1 MDVVIVA
8 NAPGIELTPYQTLLA
23 SASLIIAADG
33 GGTALFAS
41 GYTPH
46 LLIGDLDSIDPAALA
61 VYQARGVTIERHRPD
76 KDETD
81 LELALLAAVR
91 MGASR
96 IDVIGALGGR
106 WDQSLAN
113 VALLGMAELRDCR
126 VRLIDEPQQIWL
138 VTDESLIPGA
148 VGDTVS
154 LLPFGGD
161 AHGITTAG
169 LAYPLQDGSL
179 FYDRARGVS
188 NVITDS
194 PARVQVRQGRL
205 LVVWTRQTSSWRRN
219 DR

>member
-8 NAPGIELTPYQTLLA
+8 NAPGIDLAPYQTLLT
-23 SASLIIAADG
+23 SARLLIAADG
-33 GGTALFAS
+33 GGTALFAF

-61 VYQARGVTIERHRPD
+61 AYQARGVTIERHRPD

-205 LVVWTRQTSSWRRN
+205 LVVWTRQTIS
-219 DR
+219 